1 MTYTTTN
8 AAKPTIVK
16 DPDATLD
23 YGWDFTD
30 VLDVGDSITSVVFTP
45 QATSGLSVTQ
55 QSISGG
61 KIAYAW
67 LTGGVVGS
75 TWSVTC
81 EYTTAQGRTDD
92 RTLYFKISE
101 R

>member
-1 MTYTTTN
+1 MTYIVTN
-8 AAKPTIVK
+8 PAKPTIIK

-30 VLDVGDSITSVVFTP
+30 VLDSGDTIQSVVFTP
-45 QATSGLSVTQ
+45 DSISGLSVVR
-55 QSISGG
+55 QSINGS
-61 KIAYAW
+61 IAYVW
-67 LTGGVVGS
+67 LTGGNVGTTGSVV
-75 TWSVTC
+75 C